1 MQRKPS
7 APAVIAMIALFISLG
22 GVSYGLAGKNT
33 VRSDDIVNNTLKAKD
48 LKNGGVTSKDIRD
61 NTVRGVDIGDET
73 VNGSDIIESSLG
85 KVPNAANADSAD
97 TADSA
102 APSGAAGGELAGTYP
117 NPTLAAGA
125 VDAADLGTLTIRT
138 ASVDIPTGTGN
149 FAQAACNEGERR
161 ISGGATTTGVGVVD
175 GWDMIRSGPTSNGWD
190 AAAWNTTG
198 STGTLIVQA
207 VCLEV

>member
-1 MQRKPS
+1 
-7 APAVIAMIALFISLG
+7 VIAMIALFVSLG

-33 VRSDDIVNNTLKAKD
+33 VFSDDIVNGSVKAKD

-97 TADSA
+97 SA

-117 NPTLAAGA
+117 NPALAAGS
-125 VDAADLGTLTIRT
+125 VDAADLGTITERSAEVAI
-138 ASVDIPTGTGN
+138 ADGTGN
-149 FAQAACNEGERR
+149 AVGVDCLAGERM
-161 ISGGATTTGVGVVD
+161 ISGGTNTVGVGTAA
-175 GWDMIRSGPTSNGWD
+175 GWSLIRSGPTTNGWS
-190 AAAWNTTG
+190 AAARNETG
-198 STGTLIVQA
+198 SAGTLV
-207 VCLEV
+207 VEVLCLVA